1 MTGQGPA
8 ERSRHIVFALVWA
21 GVVITLVWSVPTR
34 MPPSPPAQ
42 MLYDAIEKCPPDK
55 LILLSTSWDVGTRG
69 ENGPQTA
76 AIVRHL
82 FKSNRKFAIFGWVH
96 PPGPMLA
103 EQIARTLAKQYHK
116 RYGVDWV
123 NWGYKTGLVPMIQGL
138 AKDVPAIIR
147 EDLFHTPVG
156 RIRVMQ
162 GVRDY
167 KDIAMVID
175 ITGSATLDTWITY
188 WQGVYGTQI
197 GYACT
202 GVMVPE
208 AFPRLDA
215 GQIKGVLKGLV
226 GAAEYETLLGVS
238 GDGQQRMTSQSV
250 VHVLIIAL
258 ILLGNIM
265 ALRARRKT

>member
-1 MTGQGPA
+1 MKGQRAA

-21 GVVITLVWSVPTR
+21 AVVISLVWSIPTR

-42 MLYDAIEKCPPDK
+42 MLYDAIEKCPQDK
-55 LILLSTSWDVGTRG
+55 LIVLSTSWDVGTRG

-76 AIVRHL
+76 ALIHHL
-82 FKSNRKFAIFGWVH
+82 FRSNRKFAIFGWVH

-103 EQIARTLAKQYHK
+103 EQIARRLARHYHK

-123 NWGYKTGLVPMIQGL
+123 NWGYKTGMVPMIQGL

-147 EDLFHTPVG
+147 EDLYHTPIH
-156 RIRVMQ
+156 RIPVMRN
-162 GVRDY
+162 VRDHR
-167 KDIAMVID
+167 DIAMVID
-175 ITGSATLDTWITY
+175 ITGSATLDTWIMY
-188 WQGVYGTQI
+188 WQGVYGTRI

-226 GAAEYETLLGVS
+226 GAAEYETLVGVA
-238 GDGQQRMTSQSV
+238 GDGQQRMTAQSL
-250 VHVLIIAL
+250 VHLLIIGL
-258 ILLGNIM
+258 ILLGNFL
-265 ALRARRKT
+265 ALRAGRKG